1 MKKIVLILLSILCSI
16 SLLTVSAAND
26 SAVITMNGS
35 TNTICDG
42 LAFVEVNANTQTGVK
57 NIKGQIN
64 YDKSVLAVFDV
75 KVSDNLDGWD
85 FKVDFS
91 KAGTISFEGTAK
103 ANDPI
108 DSDRLLFEITFIVHG
123 SLETTTVVS
132 SSSVTSE
139 VTEIEKTEKTVI
151 TNQAEIDAA
160 KIAQNNGEDVTIPEP
175 IYETVEEEVEK
186 KRTITFENASHSI
199 KVVKQ
204 LSKNCYLKNIEVE
217 DGTVS
222 PVFNKLT
229 NAYKVIINDKTEL
242 KINYTKEDERST
254 VVIQDEVNNQIV
266 ITVTAEDGSNNSY
279 VLTIIRQAN
288 YDSTNVDPNIT
299 DPNLPVDPGS
309 DGTSNG
315 GPLAGIENS
324 QMIIVIVLIAIS
336 LVGIG
341 VGGTLIYKGS
351 RQ

>member
-1 MKKIVLILLSILCSI
+1 MKK
-16 SLLTVSAAND
+16 
-26 SAVITMNGS
+26 
-35 TNTICDG
+35 
-42 LAFVEVNANTQTGVK
+42 QK
-57 NIKGQIN
+57 
-64 YDKSVLAVFDV
+64 
-75 KVSDNLDGWD
+75 
-85 FKVDFS
+85 
-91 KAGTISFEGTAK
+91 
-103 ANDPI
+103 
-108 DSDRLLFEITFIVHG
+108 
-123 SLETTTVVS
+123 
-132 SSSVTSE
+132 
-139 VTEIEKTEKTVI
+139 KTVI